1 MSTKI
6 LQTGTYNSCNKGDAA
21 MEIATSLELE
31 QRGYSVLISTPEPNI
46 DANTYGK
53 KNIVKASRR
62 QVVHG
67 ALNLVRASLYW
78 LTQKRI
84 VLQNDPELIATLEAD
99 LVVDLSGDMITE
111 DYGVAVALSHFHPL
125 LLARLL
131 NTPYALLAQSIGPF
145 VKTKWLA
152 KRVIR
157 NAVLVTAREKIT
169 NENLAKIG
177 LKAVPVTADTAFL
190 LDPEPFNDP
199 YQGTGKMRIGISLS
213 ELARK
218 THNKTGRD
226 IVDDL
231 VTVFFELSCLHSIE
245 ILGIPHVTGP
255 TSDKDDSLILNE
267 LSDRGLSMT
276 VLGDLSP
283 GALKTAVSSCDVHIG
298 ARMHSNIAAL
308 SSSTPVIALSYSHKT
323 AGIMQEFDLNDL
335 VLNLGHFDSHDLKTL
350 LSHAI
355 ASKEQISQTI
365 SQRLEATIQRSYSNF
380 DLIDTFFQTTET
392 GVGQET

>member
-1 MSTKI
+1 
-6 LQTGTYNSCNKGDAA
+6 
-21 MEIATSLELE
+21 MEIAASLELRR
-31 QRGYSVLISTPEPNI
+31 RGYEVIISTPEPAI
-46 DANTYGK
+46 DADTYGK
-53 KNIVKASRR
+53 NNIIPASRR
-62 QVVHG
+62 QVKRG
-67 ALNLVRASLYW
+67 ALNLIRSLLYW
-78 LTQKRI
+78 LTRQKR
-84 VLQNDPELIATLEAD
+84 VLQNDPELVATLEAD
-99 LVVDLSGDMITE
+99 LVVDLSGDMMTE
-111 DYGVAVALSHFHPL
+111 DYGVPVALSHFQPV

-131 NTPYALLAQSIGPF
+131 RTPYALLAQSIGPF
-145 VKTKWLA
+145 TKTRLLA
-152 KRVIR
+152 KNIIK
-157 NAVLVTAREKIT
+157 NSVLVTAREDVT
-169 NENLAKIG
+169 NRHLAALG
-177 LKAVPVTADTAFL
+177 LKSVPVTADIAFL
-190 LDPEPFNDP
+190 LKPEPFSSP
-199 YQGTGKMRIGISLS
+199 PKAEKPLRVGVSLS

-218 THNKTGRD
+218 THKITGRD
-226 IVDDL
+226 IVGD
-231 VTVFFELSCLHSIE
+231 VFFALNALSEEQPLE
-245 ILGIPHVTGP
+245 VLGIPHVTGP
-255 TSDKDDSLILNE
+255 TCDKDDRLILNE